1 MKCNKSFPIE
11 GKWGG
16 IERARGGP
24 VDVDGGSSKPDGTKG
39 CSCFLGG
46 VIELNVI
53 VVVAVV
59 DTRTLPPSRFL
70 SPPPLKTL
78 PVPVRYFIFLFIC
91 VLFATDDMRVYSP
104 ERRRR
109 VANC

>member
-11 GKWGG
+11 GKWG
-16 IERARGGP
+16 ERARGGP

-39 CSCFLGG
+39 CSCFWGG

-59 DTRTLPPSRFL
+59 DTRTLPPL
-70 SPPPLKTL
+70 APYPLPP
-78 PVPVRYFIFLFIC
+78 
-91 VLFATDDMRVYSP
+91 
-104 ERRRR
+104 
-109 VANC
+109 